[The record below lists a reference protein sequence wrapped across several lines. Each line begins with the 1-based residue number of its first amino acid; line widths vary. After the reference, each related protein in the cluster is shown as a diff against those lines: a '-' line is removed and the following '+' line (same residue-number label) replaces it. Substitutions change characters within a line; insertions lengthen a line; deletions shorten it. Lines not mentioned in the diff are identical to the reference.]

1 MAAGLAHGGVHP
13 AVDVLLEVGEA
24 VLPAFRAFAEPY
36 FSQGKGWTY
45 HTVERHVGFHPGGG
59 TAWFDERLTNEAY
72 LSEVSMAVRRSDM
85 TEPEGQE
92 YVTPKLAQRF
102 INAVGPNGNDKTP
115 VPKVLVPHSEHTP
128 ENTLEPF
135 LKHYTTVQEFM
146 IEATM
151 TDLVRTKL
159 KSPIMPILKFQ
170 LGDAFKIILMHNERH
185 LKQIERLMSL
195 TVFPKKKLTEARKA
209 SLH

>member
-1 MAAGLAHGGVHP
+1 MKTLDYRRFLKDEFDRQESYANAMLSGLDSEQLDWKPDEESWSVR
-13 AVDVLLEVGEA
+13 EI
-24 VLPAFRAFAEPY
+24 
-36 FSQGKGWTY
+36 
-45 HTVERHVGFHPGGG
+45 VEHL
-59 TAWFDERLTNEAY
+59 RLTNEAY

-128 ENTLEPF
+128 ENTLELF
-135 LKHYTTVQEFM
+135 LKHYTAVQEFM